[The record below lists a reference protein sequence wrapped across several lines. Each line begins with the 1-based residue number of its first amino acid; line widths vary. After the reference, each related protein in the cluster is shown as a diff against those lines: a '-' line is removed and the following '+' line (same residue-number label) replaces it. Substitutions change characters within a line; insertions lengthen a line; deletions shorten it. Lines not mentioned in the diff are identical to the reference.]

1 MSTPRV
7 SVVIP
12 TYNYARFVC
21 NAVDSVLSQTY
32 QDYEI
37 IVVDDGSRD
46 DTGDVLAPYGDLIR
60 YIRQENAGP
69 STARNNGIG
78 LARGEFIAF
87 LDADDLWLPHKLE
100 NQVRFLDANPEFGM
114 VFSDMSHCVDGD
126 MVHTSYLR
134 ERGYRYVAQGSIYNN
149 LLKEGF
155 IFTPTVMLRSKCL
168 DLVGTFDVTM
178 CNCEDVDLWFRI
190 ADRFQI
196 GFLDE
201 PLVIRNQHGAN
212 VTGNSEDY
220 LKAPV
225 LLMERLYAVNSDLER
240 KSIIKERLKSMFY
253 NLGYYYFSINR
264 MTECRKYMLKAM
276 AVGRSPG
283 GALKYCAFSL
293 LPLFVI
299 HRLKGERSSNTIQQ
313 GDT

>member
-1 MSTPRV
+1 MRTPRV

-12 TYNYARFVC
+12 TYNYAHFIC
-21 NAVDSVLSQTY
+21 NAVDSVLAQTY

-46 DTGDVLAPYGDLIR
+46 NTGDVLAPYGDRIR
-60 YIRQENAGP
+60 CVRQENAGP
-69 STARNNGIG
+69 STARNKGIG
-78 LARGEFIAF
+78 LAQGELIAF
-87 LDADDLWLPHKLE
+87 LDADDCWLPDKLE
-100 NQVRFLDANPEFGM
+100 KQVRFLDANPEFGM

-126 MVHTSYLR
+126 MVHAAYLR

-149 LLKEGF
+149 LLREGF

-168 DLVGTFDVTM
+168 DLVGVFDVTM
-178 CNCEDVDLWFRI
+178 CNCEDVDLWFRM
-190 ADRFQI
+190 ADRYQI

-253 NLGYYYFSINR
+253 NLGYYYFSIDR
-264 MTECRKYMLKAM
+264 MPECRKYMLKAM
-276 AVGRSPG
+276 TIGKNPG
-283 GALKYCAFSL
+283 GVLKYFALSL
-293 LPLFVI
+293 LPLFAI
-299 HRLKGERSSNTIQQ
+299 HRLKGERSLNTKKQ
-313 GDT
+313 GEA